1 MVARCAIVMAAVR
14 ALAVALAA
22 AEVMHAGCCQPRRR
36 QYEKPRRQ
44 LGPVRGPY
52 PRVRHVAAA
61 GRSRRRRGKKGRF
74 VRKSTGLSGWRQPP
88 VMRTVVRMAAVTRP
102 PTPLPSPSP
111 TGIRPTWLPTGR
123 SCIHRTAVAPYSTGK
138 PEEVLKSIKSMLT
151 DIQATNTQLN
161 PYIPSFIADTLARA
175 SKVAPQPIAVTLS
188 SIAGFRPS
196 LRWSTR
202 TSANGRGSI
211 AAAAALAVQT
221 SNAWAA
227 NRPLDVGGG
236 ESEGDGGGGGESEG
250 GGGGGGGGGND
261 NGTDTASREPCIS
274 SLVHLAKELQPLH
287 WHVMRTRTRRGSS
300 PGVPPSAVAAAD
312 PGGDDG
318 GGTAGSHTSRFR
330 KGPGGL
336 SPSLSRQREQLQPPG
351 GGGGGGGGG
360 SGRDFGGDFGA
371 TFTGDEGRVDYNQ
384 CGANSS
390 GRSLPNRDISPR
402 LSSSSPGASRR
413 CSTDGAPA
421 AAAAPGPASGFR
433 SPQPPVSLATPTGS
447 AASSPP
453 RGPAFCYDIPSQPSG
468 PLWSKLPSPDPLSK
482 SPFHHQ
488 NWSTNGVVLRPGSA
502 LLRAGVSSPTRTPP
516 TSPVPWLGPPERR
529 H

>member
-1 MVARCAIVMAAVR
+1 MS
-14 ALAVALAA
+14 
-22 AEVMHAGCCQPRRR
+22 
-36 QYEKPRRQ
+36 Y
-44 LGPVRGPY
+44 PY
-52 PRVRHVAAA
+52 P
-61 GRSRRRRGKKGRF
+61 
-74 VRKSTGLSGWRQPP
+74 
-88 VMRTVVRMAAVTRP
+88 VVQ
-102 PTPLPSPSP
+102 
-111 TGIRPTWLPTGR
+111 
-123 SCIHRTAVAPYSTGK
+123 GK